1 MSKIKIGTQIDA
13 GLYQQ
18 LKMAAVREHRPVGEV
33 IQDAVTGYLHRQPK
47 AGLARLLAREPAFK
61 LSDEQF
67 REIMESDFY
76 DQ

>member
-13 GLYQQ
+13 DVYQR

-33 IQDAVTGYLHRQPK
+33 LQDAVTGYLRRQGPT
-47 AGLARLLAREPAFK
+47 GLARLLAREPFK
-61 LSDEQF
+61 ISDEQA
-67 REIMESDFY
+67 RESMEADFY